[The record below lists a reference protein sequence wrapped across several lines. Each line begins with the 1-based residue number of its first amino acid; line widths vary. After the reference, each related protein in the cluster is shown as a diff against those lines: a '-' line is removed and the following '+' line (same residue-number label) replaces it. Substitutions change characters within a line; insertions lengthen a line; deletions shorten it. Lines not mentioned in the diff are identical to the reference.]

1 MNQFDSLVAGQ
12 KDFTVKVKIPGERD
26 QYIIQRAPNPATA
39 VMRIKETFPEAK
51 CLVID
56 SRPAVWVQPKT
67 NSPYV

>member
-1 MNQFDSLVAGQ
+1 MNQFDSLVGDQ

-39 VMRIKETFPEAK
+39 VMRIKGTFPEAK

-56 SRPAVWVQPKT
+56 SRPAVWIPPKT
-67 NSPYV
+67 NSPFV